1 MSVIPLSSISLD
13 PMAVIEAGVSTTVD
27 DLFRAVTTISSMS
40 SEKIGKDNKK
50 VIKIDKIL
58 GLNIAL
64 PVMVLRYKFTGK
76 GKVKSKLK
84 VLF

>member
-1 MSVIPLSSISLD
+1 
-13 PMAVIEAGVSTTVD
+13 
-27 DLFRAVTTISSMS
+27 LFRAVTTISSMS

-64 PVMVLRYKFTGK
+64 PGYNLR
-76 GKVKSKLK
+76 V
-84 VLF
+84 

>member
-1 MSVIPLSSISLD
+1 
-13 PMAVIEAGVSTTVD
+13 
-27 DLFRAVTTISSMS
+27 MS
-40 SEKIGKDNKK
+40 SEKTGNDNKE

-64 PVMVLRYKFTGK
+64 PSNGLRVKSTGRTR
-76 GKVKSKLK
+76 VKSKLK

>member
-64 PVMVLRYKFTGK
+64 PTNELKVKSTGRTR
-76 GKVKSKLK
+76 VKSKLK

>member
-1 MSVIPLSSISLD
+1 MSVMPLSSISLD

-40 SEKIGKDNKK
+40 SEKTGNDNKE

-64 PVMVLRYKFTGK
+64 PTNGLKVKFTGK
-76 GKVKSKLK
+76 SKVKSKLK

>member
-1 MSVIPLSSISLD
+1 MPLSSISLD

-40 SEKIGKDNKK
+40 SEKTGNDNKE

-64 PVMVLRYKFTGK
+64 PSNDLRVKSTGRTR
-76 GKVKSKLK
+76 VKSKLK
-84 VLF
+84 VFF

>member
-1 MSVIPLSSISLD
+1 MPLSSISLD

-40 SEKIGKDNKK
+40 SEKMGKDNKK

-64 PVMVLRYKFTGK
+64 PGYDLRYKFTGK
-76 GKVKSKLK
+76 SKVKSKLK

>member
-1 MSVIPLSSISLD
+1 MPLSSISLD

-27 DLFRAVTTISSMS
+27 DLFRAVTMISSMS
-40 SEKIGKDNKK
+40 SEKMGKDNKK

-64 PVMVLRYKFTGK
+64 PGYNLR
-76 GKVKSKLK
+76 V
-84 VLF
+84 

>member
-1 MSVIPLSSISLD
+1 MPLSSISLD
-13 PMAVIEAGVSTTVD
+13 PMAVIEAGVSTTVY
-27 DLFRAVTTISSMS
+27 DLFIAVTTISSMS

-64 PVMVLRYKFTGK
+64 PSYDLSV
-76 GKVKSKLK
+76 
-84 VLF
+84 

>member
-1 MSVIPLSSISLD
+1 
-13 PMAVIEAGVSTTVD
+13 MAVIEAGVSTTVD

-40 SEKIGKDNKK
+40 SEKTGNDNKK

-64 PVMVLRYKFTGK
+64 PTNDLKVKSTGRTR
-76 GKVKSKLK
+76 VKSKLK

>member
-64 PVMVLRYKFTGK
+64 PGYD
-76 GKVKSKLK
+76 LK
-84 VLF
+84 I

>member
-1 MSVIPLSSISLD
+1 
-13 PMAVIEAGVSTTVD
+13 MAVIEAGVSTTVD

-40 SEKIGKDNKK
+40 SEKMGKDNKK

-64 PVMVLRYKFTGK
+64 PSYDLR
-76 GKVKSKLK
+76 V
-84 VLF
+84 

>member
-1 MSVIPLSSISLD
+1 
-13 PMAVIEAGVSTTVD
+13 
-27 DLFRAVTTISSMS
+27 MS

-64 PVMVLRYKFTGK
+64 PGYG
-76 GKVKSKLK
+76 LK
-84 VLF
+84 I

>member
-1 MSVIPLSSISLD
+1 MPLSSISLD

-40 SEKIGKDNKK
+40 SEKTGNDNKK
-50 VIKIDKIL
+50 IIKIDKIL

-64 PVMVLRYKFTGK
+64 PSYDFK
-76 GKVKSKLK
+76 GINLQEKVR
-84 VLF
+84 